1 MKCLQS
7 AVRLSSKGS
16 VTPQVWFLCLHP
28 HRALPAR
35 CARLVWAMLCP
46 PCASVSLA
54 GRSGERGW
62 RLLHV
67 FIPELRAGLIFLLR
81 RQCVTRGSGEMG
93 WEELAS
99 WVPADC
105 AALNSPS
112 QLLCRLSGVAC
123 KPTCFS
129 EGGNLVGAV
138 PWQQE
143 TASFCPPLPRG

>member
-1 MKCLQS
+1 MPSLRGVPGWRGPCFAL
-7 AVRLSSKGS
+7 LL
-16 VTPQVWFLCLHP
+16 PLCLWLGG
-28 HRALPAR
+28 AAKG
-35 CARLVWAMLCP
+35 
-46 PCASVSLA
+46 A
-54 GRSGERGW
+54 GDSCMC
-62 RLLHV
+62 LSQSCV
-67 FIPELRAGLIFLLR
+67 QVLIFLLR

-143 TASFCPPLPRG
+143 TASFRPALPRG